1 MFNNSYLL
9 EENNKVWGVISPAE
23 MDNMMEDIMTGFFE
37 NKIEVKIDKHGNIT
51 INWNNS
57 EWCEGVSK
65 YWKLA

>member
-1 MFNNSYLL
+1 MFKNSYLL
-9 EENNKVWGVISPAE
+9 EENEKVWGVISPEE

-37 NKIEVKIDKHGNIT
+37 NKIEIKVDAHGNIT
-51 INWNNS
+51 INWNNP